1 MVRRTKKDLG
11 ELELAV
17 LNAVWERPGC
27 TVRDIALI
35 MSEQRGLARTTILT
49 VMQRLHAK
57 GFLRRRKV
65 GGLFRYTATGEQG
78 QVVSDLIGQFV
89 HKVLGGSPAPFL
101 AYLAET
107 KELSEVQIAQLRE
120 IVDDL
125 ERDEEGRGNERTS

>member
-1 MVRRTKKDLG
+1 MTKRKKKDLG

-17 LNAVWERPGC
+17 LNAVFERPGC
-27 TVRDIALI
+27 SVREIAVI

-57 GFLRRRKV
+57 GFLKRRKV
-65 GGLFRYTATGEQG
+65 GSLFRYTATGEQV

-89 HKVLGGSPAPFL
+89 NKILGGSPAPFL
-101 AYLAET
+101 AYLAGA
-107 KELSEVQIAQLRE
+107 KDLSEDQIAKLRE

-125 ERDEEGRGNERTS
+125 ERDEGDNDDGKAC

>member
-1 MVRRTKKDLG
+1 MVNRKKKDLG

-17 LNAVWERPGC
+17 LNAVFERPGC
-27 TVRDIALI
+27 SVREIAVI

-57 GFLRRRKV
+57 GFLKRRKV
-65 GGLFRYTATGEQG
+65 GSLFRYTATGEQV

-89 HKVLGGSPAPFL
+89 NKILGGSPAPFL
-101 AYLAET
+101 AYLAGA
-107 KELSEVQIAQLRE
+107 KDLSEDQIAKLRE

-125 ERDEEGRGNERTS
+125 ERDEGDSDDGKVC

>member
-1 MVRRTKKDLG
+1 MVKRKKKDLG

-17 LNAVWERPGC
+17 LQAIWERPGC
-27 TVRDIALI
+27 SVREIALI

-57 GFLRRRKV
+57 GFLKRRKV
-65 GGLFRYTATGEQG
+65 GSLFRYTATGEQG

-89 HKVLGGSPAPFL
+89 NKILGGSPAPFL
-101 AYLAET
+101 AYLAGS
-107 KELSEVQIAQLRE
+107 KELSDEQIAQLRE

-125 ERDEEGRGNERTS
+125 ERDEGDSENGRSN

>member
-1 MVRRTKKDLG
+1 MVNRKKKDLG

-17 LNAVWERPGC
+17 LNAVFERPGC
-27 TVRDIALI
+27 SVREIAVI

-57 GFLRRRKV
+57 GFLKRRKV
-65 GGLFRYTATGEQG
+65 GSLFRYTATGEQV

-89 HKVLGGSPAPFL
+89 NKILGGSPAPFL
-101 AYLAET
+101 AYLAGA
-107 KELSEVQIAQLRE
+107 KDLSEDQIAKLRE

-125 ERDEEGRGNERTS
+125 ERDEGDNDDGKAC

>member
-1 MVRRTKKDLG
+1 VVNRKKKDLG

-17 LNAVWERPGC
+17 LNAVFERPGC
-27 TVRDIALI
+27 SVREIAVI

-57 GFLRRRKV
+57 GFLKRRKV
-65 GGLFRYTATGEQG
+65 GSLFRYTATGEQV

-89 HKVLGGSPAPFL
+89 NKILGGSPAPFL
-101 AYLAET
+101 AYLAGA
-107 KELSEVQIAQLRE
+107 KDLSEDQIAKLRE

-125 ERDEEGRGNERTS
+125 ERDEGDSDDGKVC

>member
-1 MVRRTKKDLG
+1 MTTRKKKVLG

-27 TVRDIALI
+27 SVREIALI

-65 GGLFRYTATGEQG
+65 GSLFRYTATGEQR

-89 HKVLGGSPAPFL
+89 NKILGGSPAPFL
-101 AYLAET
+101 AYLAGA
-107 KELSEVQIAQLRE
+107 KDLSEEQIAQLRE

-125 ERDEEGRGNERTS
+125 ERDEEEGDDGRDR

>member
-1 MVRRTKKDLG
+1 MVNRKKKDLG

-17 LNAVWERPGC
+17 LNAVFERPGC
-27 TVRDIALI
+27 SVREIAVI

-57 GFLRRRKV
+57 GFLKRRKV
-65 GGLFRYTATGEQG
+65 GSLFRYTATGEQV

-89 HKVLGGSPAPFL
+89 NKILGGSPAPFL
-101 AYLAET
+101 AYLAGT
-107 KELSEVQIAQLRE
+107 KDLSEDQIAKLRE

-125 ERDEEGRGNERTS
+125 ERDEGDSEDGKVC

>member
-1 MVRRTKKDLG
+1 MMKRKKKDLG

-17 LNAVWERPGC
+17 LQAIWERPGC
-27 TVRDIALI
+27 SVREIALV

-65 GGLFRYTATGEQG
+65 GSLFRYTATGEQG

-89 HKVLGGSPAPFL
+89 NKILGGSPAPFL
-101 AYLAET
+101 AYLAGA
-107 KELSEVQIAQLRE
+107 KELSEEQIAQLRE

-125 ERDEEGRGNERTS
+125 ERDEGDSDAGRSN